1 MKYLFCKNT
10 THGGAEAAIDGI
22 RLISSEIPLP
32 LQEQLS
38 RESALLSGTQ
48 KKYRAPLPLQ
58 IAMSVF
64 TIAAMIGFTS
74 LARADVP
81 VEQAY
86 QNAPWAFWGTGVS
99 VLLSVSLWLY
109 ARSLKA
115 RAGKDAAL
123 LEAQRQQAALE
134 QEAAQYLGIPE
145 DAYRLDVLTPDYRLA
160 APDRPEFDTTSLTEC
175 RFFRREDQLCI
186 VTSTHQLIA
195 IPLSHL
201 TGLCIV
207 PKSVP
212 AKGWNKSVPPT
223 EKAFQKCGVLVH
235 SSLVIG
241 LRYCCALEF
250 RSADGPY
257 RLLFPAYELPY
268 LQALTGLP
276 APALPPKGGREF
288 VSREKV
294 HPVFYWRVPKG
305 TKVSKWFALSSD
317 SVFLCEHP
325 KLFTL
330 FNTLSVLI
338 PIALMVGYLIAVLN
352 LTDNFGPLTVLGEIF
367 GPFLIGA
374 GFLSIFGAWM
384 HQYLGHWV
392 TISLFLAGSGL
403 MVLGALL

>member
-1 MKYLFCKNT
+1 MKYLFCRNT
-10 THGGAEAAIDGI
+10 THGSNGAAMDGS
-22 RLISSEIPLP
+22 RLISSELP
-32 LQEQLS
+32 FSLQEQLS
-38 RESALLSGTQ
+38 RESERLSGTQ
-48 KKYRAPLPLQ
+48 KKYRAPLALR
-58 IAMSVF
+58 IVTSVF
-64 TIAAMIGFTS
+64 TISALIGFTS
-74 LARADVP
+74 LVRADVP

-86 QNAPWAFWGTGVS
+86 RNAPWLFWWIGVS
-99 VLLSVSLWLY
+99 VLILIPLRLY
-109 ARSLKA
+109 ARILKA
-115 RAGKDAAL
+115 RAGKDTTL
-123 LEAQRQQAALE
+123 LEAQQQQTALE
-134 QEAAQYLGIPE
+134 QEAAQYLGVPE
-145 DAYRLDVLTPDYRLA
+145 GAYRLDVLTPDYRLTP
-160 APDRPEFDTTSLTEC
+160 PDRPEFDTTPLTEC
-175 RFFRREDQLCI
+175 RFFRRADQLCI
-186 VTSTHQLIA
+186 VTRGNQLIA
-195 IPLSHL
+195 IPLSSL

-212 AKGWNKSVPPT
+212 AKGWNKSVPPA
-223 EKAFQKCGVLVH
+223 EKAFQKCGVLVY

-268 LQALTGLP
+268 MQALTGLP

-288 VSREKV
+288 VSKEKV
-294 HPVFYWRVPKG
+294 RPVFYWRVPKG

-338 PIALMVGYLIAVLN
+338 PIALMAGYLIAVLK
-352 LTDNFGPLTVLGEIF
+352 LTGNFGPLTLLGEIF